1 MKSATSKTLFLDL
14 VRRWLTSQSTIG
26 ELKVDGKRVCY
37 VLEDVVR
44 PDKVYGK
51 TAIPQ
56 GEYEVLITWSPRFQR
71 MLPILVDVPNYQGVR
86 IHPGNTAD
94 DTLGCLLVGTSRGE
108 DRVNES
114 RKAFDKVFPLIKD
127 ALDAGKQVFIRIT
140 QEDSSNAKKA
150 KS

>member
-94 DTLGCLLVGTSRGE
+94 DTEGCLLPGTTRLD
-108 DRVNES
+108 DRVGES
-114 RKAFDKVFPLIKD
+114 RKAFEKVFALIEGAIKRGD
-127 ALDAGKQVFIRIT
+127 EVRIRIS
-140 QEDSSNAKKA
+140 QEKEKK
-150 KS
+150 K